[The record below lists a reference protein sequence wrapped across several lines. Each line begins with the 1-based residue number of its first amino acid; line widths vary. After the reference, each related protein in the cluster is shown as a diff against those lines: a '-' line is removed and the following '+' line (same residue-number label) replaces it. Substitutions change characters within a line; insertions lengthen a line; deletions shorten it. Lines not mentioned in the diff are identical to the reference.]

1 MIRSATRRLIGSM
14 LAAASLVPLVLVT
27 SSTPASALP
36 LGTPPTH
43 SLTISPANGTSGTSF
58 NLVFD
63 TAVGADRSC
72 RGGGDLGY
80 RWHSFMTPVL
90 NDPAPLTFP
99 GDGSPVGPNFTAALR
114 DSGGVIVR
122 AQSPSIGDGTIS
134 LSSTTF
140 SFVSPQFSVANPAF
154 GYGSYNVGVAC
165 TYGGG
170 DPGNPDPASAET
182 IEYWSTVMTLTAQPG
197 AGPHGYVWQQG
208 IPLTVPGAPTAATA
222 VGGNQQATVSWTAPA
237 NNGGSAITGY
247 VVTPYIA
254 GVAQT
259 PVNVGNVASTVVTG
273 LTNETDYTFRVAATN
288 AVGTGAQSAD
298 SAPVTPQPT
307 VPAAPTA
314 VIAVRGNAEAM
325 VSWTAPSNDGG
336 SAITGYEVTPYI
348 GGVAGTAVIVG
359 NVASTTITGLTNG
372 TGYTFRVAATNS
384 TGTGAQSADSA
395 PITPATVPGAP
406 TGITAVGGN
415 AQATVSWTAPASNGG
430 SVVTGYVVTPY
441 ILGVAQTD
449 VVVGNVGSAVVTGL
463 TNGTAYTFRVAATN
477 AVGTGA
483 QSADSAPATPQPTA
497 PAAPTNVIAAG
508 GNTQVTVSWTAPTDN
523 GGSAIT
529 GYVVTP
535 FIGAAAQAPVN
546 VGVVTSTVVTGLTNG
561 TAYTFRVAAVNDI
574 GTGPQSAPSNSA
586 TPQVPAT
593 VPGAPTGVGATAG
606 AGSAQVSWTAPA
618 SNGGSAVTSY
628 VVTPFI
634 GAAPQ
639 TPLTVGNITSATV
652 FGLTNGTAY
661 TFSVAAVNLVGRGAD
676 SAASPAVTPITT
688 PTAPTAVM
696 ATAGIGEA
704 LVSWTAPGNTGGT
717 AITGYIVT
725 PFIGATAQT
734 PVTVGN
740 VTTTIITG
748 LTNGTAYTFKV
759 AATNAAGNGAQS
771 TPSAAVTPKSDSQLF
786 TTVSPTRLFDTRV
799 TEPQGVVEIAKR
811 RYSGTDVLKVKLLGV
826 AGVPTDGVS
835 ALSLNVT
842 AVFPDGP
849 GFVAVFPCGDLPNV
863 SNINFTQPGVYPNA
877 VIAPVSPQGEVCFYS
892 TIGTD
897 LIADLNGWL
906 PDDGGFGAVTPARV
920 FDTRTSEPQAAVEI
934 AKRRYSGSDVLKVK
948 VLGVAGVP
956 TTGVAAVSLNVAAV
970 FPDGPGFVAVFPC
983 GDVPNVSNIN
993 FTQSGVYPNAVIA
1006 PVSPQGEVCFFSSI
1020 ATDLIADVNG
1030 WLPDDGG
1037 FGVVSPTRVFDTR
1050 TTEPQAAVEI
1060 AKRRYSGSDV
1070 LKVKVLGVAGVPT
1083 TGVAAVSL
1091 NVAAVFPDGPGFVA
1105 VFPCGDVP
1113 NVSNVNFTQSGV
1125 YPNAVIAPV
1134 SPEGEVCFFS
1144 SIGTDLIADV
1154 NGWFA
1159 S

>member
-1 MIRSATRRLIGSM
+1 MIRSATRRLIGGL
-14 LAAASLVPLVLVT
+14 LAAASLVPLVLVA
-27 SSTPASALP
+27 SSAPASALP
-36 LGTPPTH
+36 PGTPPTH
-43 SLTISPANGTSGTSF
+43 AVTITPTTGNSGTSF
-58 NLVFD
+58 KLAIN
-63 TAVGADRSC
+63 GADQFC
-72 RGGGDLGY
+72 AGDGAAGY
-80 RWHSFMTPVL
+80 RWHTFITPYS
-90 NDPAPLTFP
+90 NDPATVTFP
-99 GDGSPVGPNFTAALR
+99 GAGTATGPAFTNTLRDTVGTVWRGQNPGSGNGFVDINSPNFVFSSLLF
-114 DSGGVIVR
+114 
-122 AQSPSIGDGTIS
+122 GTM
-134 LSSTTF
+134 
-140 SFVSPQFSVANPAF
+140 PA
-154 GYGSYNVGVAC
+154 GSYHMGVAC
-165 TYGGG
+165 TFGT
-170 DPGNPDPASAET
+170 DQSVEF
-182 IEYWSTVMTLTAQPG
+182 WSTIITTTASPG
-197 AGPHGYVWQQG
+197 AGVNNFTWRAGPPAPVLSSVIAGNGSLQATFVPVTNANPAVTGYTVTADDGVNPPFTANGTTSPISVTGLVNGTQYGVTVVATNAQG
-208 IPLTVPGAPTAATA
+208 TSLPSNVLQGTPVATAPAAPTAVSATA
-222 VGGNQQATVSWTAPA
+222 GNAEATVSWTAPA
-237 NNGGSAITGY
+237 NDGGSAITGY
-247 VVTPYIA
+247 IVTPFIGA
-254 GVAQT
+254 LAQT
-259 PVNVGNVASTVVTG
+259 PVNVGNVTSTVVTG
-273 LTNETDYTFRVAATN
+273 LTN
-288 AVGTGAQSAD
+288 
-298 SAPVTPQPT
+298 
-307 VPAAPTA
+307 
-314 VIAVRGNAEAM
+314 
-325 VSWTAPSNDGG
+325 G
-336 SAITGYEVTPYI
+336 S
-348 GGVAGTAVIVG
+348 
-359 NVASTTITGLTNG
+359 
-372 TGYTFRVAATNS
+372 
-384 TGTGAQSADSA
+384 
-395 PITPATVPGAP
+395 
-406 TGITAVGGN
+406 
-415 AQATVSWTAPASNGG
+415 
-430 SVVTGYVVTPY
+430 
-441 ILGVAQTD
+441 
-449 VVVGNVGSAVVTGL
+449 
-463 TNGTAYTFRVAATN
+463 AYTFRVAATN
-477 AVGTGA
+477 TSGTGA
-483 QSADSAPATPQPTA
+483 QSAASLAVTPATVPGAATA
-497 PAAPTNVIAAG
+497 VTAVG
-508 GNTQVTVSWTAPTDN
+508 GNAQASVSWTAPASN

-535 FIGAAAQAPVN
+535 FIGAAAQTPVN
-546 VGVVTSTVVTGLTNG
+546 VGNVTSTVVTGLANGTAYTFRVATTNALGTGAQSAASAPATPQPTVPAAPTAVTAAGGNTQVAVAWTAPADNGGSAITGYVVTPFIGAAPQTPVNVGIVTSTTVTGLTNG
-561 TAYTFRVAAVNDI
+561 TAYTFRVAAVNAV
-574 GTGPQSAPSNSA
+574 GTGTQSAASNAA
-586 TPQVPAT
+586 TPQTPAT
-593 VPGAPTGVGATAG
+593 VPGAPTGVTATAG

-618 SNGGSAVTSY
+618 SNGGSPVTSY

-639 TPLTVGNITSATV
+639 TPLTVGNTTSTTV

-661 TFSVAAVNLVGRGAD
+661 TFTVAAVNLVGRGVD
-676 SAASPAVTPITT
+676 SSPSSAVTPVTA
-688 PTAPTAVM
+688 PTAPTAVT

-734 PVTVGN
+734 PIDVGV
-740 VTTTIITG
+740 VTTTIVTG

-759 AATNAAGNGAQS
+759 AAKNAAGNGAQS

-786 TTVSPTRLFDTRV
+786 TTVSPTRLFDTR
-799 TEPQGVVEIAKR
+799 TSEPQGAVEIAKR
-811 RYSGTDVLKVKLLGV
+811 RYSGTDVLKVKLVGV
-826 AGVPTDGVS
+826 AGVPADGVS

-906 PDDGGFGAVTPARV
+906 PDDGGFGVVTPTRV

-934 AKRRYSGSDVLKVK
+934 AKRRYSGTDVLKVK

-956 TTGVAAVSLNVAAV
+956 ATGVAAVSLNVAAV

-1020 ATDLIADVNG
+1020 GTDLIADVNG

-1037 FGVVSPTRVFDTR
+1037 FGVVTPTRVFDTR

-1060 AKRRYSGSDV
+1060 AKRRYSGTDV
-1070 LKVKVLGVAGVPT
+1070 LKVRVLGVAGVPT

-1091 NVAAVFPDGPGFVA
+1091 NVAAVFPDGAGFVA

-1113 NVSNVNFTQSGV
+1113 NVSNINFTQPGV

-1134 SPEGEVCFFS
+1134 SPQGEVCFFS